1 MAAAS
6 TQSSASSS
14 ASAINP
20 DERSRLQESF
30 ASLPFTSHPSR
41 WDSLYRQAFT
51 PWDRAGP
58 SLALADLLAQ
68 RTDLVPPAQER
79 DARGNLVQGVP
90 RRTALVPGCGRGHD
104 VLLLSSF
111 GYDVWGLDYSPDA
124 VRMAEE
130 NRKDAESK
138 GLYKPVEEDLE
149 KGDIKWLAGDFF
161 DESWSKGIGTDG
173 SGTFDLIYD
182 YTVSLISAVVQLHVD
197 PVPSATCTSTCRCIG
212 VPANQQ
218 PHSSCAPC
226 PRKPVLAGP
235 SAWPTSSTP
244 RVASSAS
251 NSQRGSVCL
260 SPARRGVST
269 PRCTRLSCQLPAR
282 RSRTT
287 PMGPLS
293 TSPAPN
299 PARANCIGSA
309 SSSRRGHIGRVLLRM
324 AQSWISSP
332 CGHGDT
338 GDVCEAA
345 RGLQRMR
352 WQNL

>member
-182 YTVSLISAVVQLHVD
+182 YTFLCALPPEARPRWAKRMADLVHPKGRLVCLEFPTGKPLSEPGPPWGLNPEVYEALLSAPGEEVSYNPDGTVVHKPSSKPCQGELHRL
-197 PVPSATCTSTCRCIG
+197 SII
-212 VPANQQ
+212 
-218 PHSSCAPC
+218 
-226 PRKPVLAGP
+226 KPTRTHRAGT
-235 SAWPTSSTP
+235 AED
-244 RVASSAS
+244 
-251 NSQRGSVCL
+251 GSVMDFI
-260 SPARRGVST
+260 SVW
-269 PRCTRLSCQLPAR
+269 TR
-282 RSRTT
+282 
-287 PMGPLS
+287 
-293 TSPAPN
+293 
-299 PARANCIGSA
+299 
-309 SSSRRGHIGRVLLRM
+309 
-324 AQSWISSP
+324 
-332 CGHGDT
+332 
-338 GDVCEAA
+338 
-345 RGLQRMR
+345 
-352 WQNL
+352 

>member
-218 PHSSCAPC
+218 PTV
-226 PRKPVLAGP
+226 PV
-235 SAWPTSSTP
+235 
-244 RVASSAS
+244 R
-251 NSQRGSVCL
+251 
-260 SPARRGVST
+260 
-269 PRCTRLSCQLPAR
+269 
-282 RSRTT
+282 
-287 PMGPLS
+287 
-293 TSPAPN
+293 PAPGS
-299 PARANCIGSA
+299 PSSLGQAHGRPRPPQGSA
-309 SSSRRGHIGRVLLRM
+309 RLPRIPNG
-324 AQSWISSP
+324 
-332 CGHGDT
+332 
-338 GDVCEAA
+338 
-345 RGLQRMR
+345 
-352 WQNL
+352 